1 MSELTM
7 PVLIQQPI
15 QATRKAFFIAG
26 FSLATWAPLIPL
38 AKERLHVD
46 HGAMGA
52 ILLAFGL
59 GSLLMMPLS
68 GLLAARYGC
77 RRVFTSALLVVLLT
91 MSALVLLD
99 QVLAM
104 ALALFVFGAGV
115 GAMDV
120 VVNIHA
126 VITEKRAEKPIMSG
140 FHALFSLGG
149 IMGAG
154 LASALLASGV
164 SPLHVIFMVQALLL
178 LLILSAW
185 QGLLNESQPRDTPF
199 FALPHG
205 SVIMLGAL
213 CFIAYIMEGAMLDW
227 SGILLLGLPDIHA
240 SQAGIGYTL
249 FAITMTIG
257 RFTGDRLIGRFG
269 QRRVF
274 VASALLATCGFAML
288 VLGASLWGLACAFL
302 LTGFG
307 LANIA
312 PMLFTAT
319 GRQQA
324 MPDALAVAAVST
336 MGYSGILLGPAM
348 IGGLAHLF
356 SLIGAFAC
364 ITALS
369 CALFL
374 CARRLRLGGCP
385 E

>member
-1 MSELTM
+1 MPELNM
-7 PVLIQQPI
+7 PLLIQQPI

-77 RRVFTSALLVVLLT
+77 RRIFTSALLMVLLT
-91 MSALVLLD
+91 MPALVLLE
-99 QVLAM
+99 QVVPM
-104 ALALFVFGAGV
+104 ALVLFVFGAGI

-126 VITEKRAEKPIMSG
+126 VITEKRADRPIMSG

-154 LASALLASGV
+154 VASALLASGV
-164 SPLHVIFMVQALLL
+164 SALHVIFIAQSFLVLLM
-178 LLILSAW
+178 LSAW
-185 QGLLNESQPRDTPF
+185 QGLLNESEQRNTPF
-199 FALPHG
+199 FVLPHG

-227 SGILLLGLPDIHA
+227 SGILLLGLPNIHA
-240 SQAGIGYTL
+240 NQAGIGYTL

-257 RFTGDRLIGRFG
+257 RFTGDRLIAQVGHLRLFI
-269 QRRVF
+269 
-274 VASALLATCGFAML
+274 ASALLATCGFIML
-288 VLGASLWGLACAFL
+288 VLGSSIWALVCAFL
-302 LTGFG
+302 LIGLG

-336 MGYSGILLGPAM
+336 MGYSGILVGPAM
-348 IGGLAHLF
+348 IGGIAHLF
-356 SLIGAFAC
+356 SLMGAFAF
-364 ITALS
+364 ITVLS

-374 CARRLRLGGCP
+374 CARRIN
-385 E
+385 